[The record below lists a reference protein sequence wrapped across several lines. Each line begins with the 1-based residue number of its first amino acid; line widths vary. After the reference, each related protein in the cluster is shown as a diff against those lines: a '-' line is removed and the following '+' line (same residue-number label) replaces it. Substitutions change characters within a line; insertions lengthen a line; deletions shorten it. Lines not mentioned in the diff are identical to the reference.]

1 VSAAGERCDLHVHST
16 CSDGTVA
23 PAEVVRRA
31 KSARLAAMALTD
43 HDTFDGV
50 AEALDAGRR
59 FGIRV
64 VPGIELSLPHAGTF
78 HMIGL
83 AVDPACPRLRAVAD
97 LLNGGRGPRNR
108 EIVAKLAALGV
119 EVTIEEVEAEAGG
132 DVVARPHVARVLV
145 KKGVVGSIQE
155 AFDRYLKKGAPAYAD
170 RPRVELSEAIAAIR
184 EAGGASVLCH
194 PFTLGFDDDASI
206 LAELRRLAAAGL
218 DAVEVRCGRS
228 TPKEIARWEG
238 LARDAGLL
246 PSGGSDF
253 HGDNK
258 PDLKIGT
265 GRGRMRIP
273 LEWLEAMEDRA
284 RSRPR
289 A

>member
-1 VSAAGERCDLHVHST
+1 MTEHCDLHVHST
-16 CSDGTVA
+16 ASDGTVA

-31 KSARLAAMALTD
+31 RHAKLAAVALTD
-43 HDTFDGV
+43 HDTFAGIP
-50 AEALDAGRR
+50 EALDAGRKL
-59 FGIRV
+59 GIRV
-64 VPGIELSLPHAGTF
+64 VPGIELSLPHEGTF
-78 HMIGL
+78 HMIGVS
-83 AVDPACPRLRAVAD
+83 VDPSNARLVAVAD
-97 LLNGGRGPRNR
+97 LLNDGRGPRNR
-108 EIVAKLAALGV
+108 EIVAKLVALGV
-119 EVTIEEVEAEAGG
+119 DVTIEEVEAEAGG
-132 DVVARPHVARVLV
+132 DVVARPHVARVLLN
-145 KKGVVGSIQE
+145 KKVVGSLQE

-170 RPRVELSEAIAAIR
+170 RPRVELSEAIGAIR
-184 EAGGASVLCH
+184 GAGGASVLCH
-194 PFTLGFDDDASI
+194 PFTLGFDEDEPM

-265 GRGRMRIP
+265 GRGKMRIP
-273 LEWLEAMEDRA
+273 LAWLEALEERA
-284 RSRPR
+284 RLRARP